1 MDLDGGT
8 IGTIAVFVIT
18 VVASLFD
25 KKRKKAAARD
35 KRPPIEFNFPEED
48 DAEPSPQELS
58 RPESARQDSVWPDP
72 FPANPAEAPDCR
84 DPLEA
89 PVPVRE
95 PIDITVAGA
104 ESVSKPVAAAR
115 SSAAAAR
122 PMAAASRPPEPDPH
136 AAPEPKPRL
145 HIDKR
150 NLVLYSEI
158 LKPKFDGR

>member
-115 SSAAAAR
+115 